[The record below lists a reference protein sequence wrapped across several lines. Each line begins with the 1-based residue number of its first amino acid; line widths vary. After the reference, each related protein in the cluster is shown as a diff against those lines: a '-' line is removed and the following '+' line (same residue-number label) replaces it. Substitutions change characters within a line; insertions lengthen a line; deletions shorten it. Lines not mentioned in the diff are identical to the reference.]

1 MFFLFFSSNLQALT
15 IYPEDQKEH
24 YIYKKDHHNRDR
36 YDKDRYD
43 RDRYDRDRYD
53 DYYRKKNCENKA
65 ERSCCYYKNQYREYI
80 DLSEYYRRIR
90 YYHRADEY
98 RRLADKAMRNYRNC
112 LSRELNSC
120 RYGHHW

>member
-15 IYPEDQKEH
+15 IYPEDQEEH
-24 YIYKKDHHNRDR
+24 YIYKKDHHN
-36 YDKDRYD
+36 

-65 ERSCCYYKNQYREYI
+65 ERSCRHYKEKYKEY
-80 DLSEYYRRIR
+80 LNNYEYYRRIR
-90 YYHRADEY
+90 KYHRADEY
-98 RRLADKAMRNYRNC
+98 RRRADYAMRDYRYC

-120 RYGHHW
+120 RYDRHW